1 MFTVESCDLALS
13 HYIVVRQDLP
23 SGIKLAQA
31 VHAAGES
38 GGNIPPDTCAIVL
51 ETDAD
56 SLLDLE
62 AKLWDDSVPYSAIRE
77 TSSPYNGQLLAI
89 GICPGDKEKIEKYTS
104 TFRLA
109 R

>member
-23 SGIKLAQA
+23 SGIKLAQVA
-31 VHAAGES
+31 HAAGES
-38 GGNIPPDTCAIVL
+38 GGNIPPNTHAIVL
-51 ETDAD
+51 ETDSE

-77 TSSPYNGQLLAI
+77 TGQLLAI
-89 GICPGDKEKIEKYTS
+89 GICPGEKEKIEKYTS